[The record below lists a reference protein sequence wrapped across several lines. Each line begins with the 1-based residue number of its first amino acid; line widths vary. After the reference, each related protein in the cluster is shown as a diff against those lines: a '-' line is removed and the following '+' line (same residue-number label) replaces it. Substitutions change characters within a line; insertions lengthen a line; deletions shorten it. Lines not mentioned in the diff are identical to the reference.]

1 MQITHLKIVLASRVQ
16 KDPVYQE
23 KELELCFIVLLNT
36 VTWCFSVVLLKI
48 IGFREN
54 PTATDLKM
62 NFVPFEK

>member
-1 MQITHLKIVLASRVQ
+1 MQIAHLKVVLASRIQ
-16 KDPVYQE
+16 KDPVHQE

-36 VTWCFSVVLLKI
+36 VTWCFAVVLLKS
-48 IGFREN
+48 IGFRET